1 MNITGSNKFR
11 CKLLLLSPSLTSPVT
26 VFSHRYSC
34 RVFLEVSVHVY
45 CLKLK
50 VFHGILFSINSI
62 AADTS
67 RLS

>member
-1 MNITGSNKFR
+1 MNTTGSNKFR
-11 CKLLLLSPSLTSPVT
+11 CKLLLLSPSLPSPAT
-26 VFSHRYSC
+26 VFSHRYSW
-34 RVFLEVSVHVY
+34 RVFLEVSVY